1 MSEGG
6 ESSKQALEVFSMNPR
21 LLFVDDE
28 ENIRT
33 LLPMILR
40 QQGFDV
46 TVAASVPEALDF
58 INRQKFD
65 ILLSD
70 LNIGQPG
77 DGFTVVSAMRRTQ
90 PDVATFILTGYP
102 DFQTALEAIRL
113 QVDDYLTK
121 PADIGKMVE
130 TLKAKL
136 AQPRKIRK
144 QGAKRVATVI
154 RDNSDRILESWLAE
168 VKINDELQS
177 LQLSDRQ
184 RVDHLPWVLQSL
196 IRTLEADQEEVAAD
210 ALDAARK
217 HAADRAKQGYSIPML
232 VLEAGILHRV
242 LSRVLEEC
250 LLEIDVSTL
259 VSDAMKIGENLNAM
273 LEQSIRAF
281 QKHQV
286 HHAA

>member
-1 MSEGG
+1 
-6 ESSKQALEVFSMNPR
+6 MNTR

-40 QQGFDV
+40 KEGFDV
-46 TVAASVPEALDF
+46 TVAATVPEALDF

-65 ILLSD
+65 VLLAD

-90 PDVATFILTGYP
+90 PEVATFILTGYP
-102 DFQTALEAIRL
+102 DFQSALEAIRQ

-121 PADIGKMVE
+121 PADIAKLVE
-130 TLKAKL
+130 TLKKKL
-136 AQPRKIRK
+136 EHPRQIRK
-144 QGAKRVATVI
+144 HGAERVTTVI
-154 RDNSDRILESWLAE
+154 RDNSARIIEYWLTEAKMNE
-168 VKINDELQS
+168 ELQS
-177 LQLSDRQ
+177 VRLSDQQ
-184 RVDHLPWVLQSL
+184 RVDHLPWVLQNL
-196 IRTLEADQEEVAAD
+196 IRTLETDQATVAGT
-210 ALDAARK
+210 ALDAAKK
-217 HAADRAKQGYSIPML
+217 HGVERAKQGYSIPML
-232 VLEAGILHRV
+232 VLEAGILQRV
-242 LSRVLEEC
+242 LSRVLQEC

-273 LEQSIRAF
+273 LEQSVRAF
-281 QKHQV
+281 QTHRV